1 MTAWR
6 VRVARRVRRARE
18 DRGQVAVEFLGML
31 PLIVITLALLW
42 QCALVGFTYTLAG
55 NAADGAARAAGSGGP
70 GACERGGTQDL
81 GASWRATAAVRCS
94 DAPGLVKARVTLRV
108 PVLFPGSVAFP
119 FDVTGEAAAV
129 REGD

>member
-6 VRVARRVRRARE
+6 VRVARRVRRMRA

-31 PLIVITLALLW
+31 PLILVTLVLLW

-81 GASWRATAAVRCS
+81 GASWRATATVSCKVV
-94 DAPGLVKARVTLRV
+94 PGLVKAEVTLKV
-108 PVLFPGSVAFP
+108 PVLFPGSVDFP
-119 FDVTGEAAAV
+119 FDVQGEAAAV
-129 REGD
+129 KEED